1 MGSNPSVCLG
11 GRIYQ
16 PDELELELKML
27 KQDKLLL
34 KGLRHMISLSE
45 HQQRIDA
52 INTRKYHLAKHIGWV
67 EIVCGFLLI
76 GLTVT
81 LLLVDSGVIP
91 NVNPFL

>member
-1 MGSNPSVCLG
+1 VCLG
-11 GRIYQ
+11 VEIYQ

-27 KQDKLLL
+27 KEDKLLL

-52 INTRKYHLAKHIGWV
+52 INTRKYHLAKHIAWI

-81 LLLVDSGVIP
+81 LLLVDAGVIP

>member
-1 MGSNPSVCLG
+1 MCLG
-11 GRIYQ
+11 VGIYQ

-81 LLLVDSGVIP
+81 LLLVDAGVIP